1 MRWVMIA
8 AAAVLAG
15 CADGGNSDP
24 QQLVDR
30 ATLAAQNMLNDRNG
44 TDAQGVLRRARA
56 VVICPRVFR
65 AGFLLGGEGGACV
78 LSARAGGGSWTA
90 PAFYTLGGAS
100 VGFLIGIQDAEIML
114 IIMNDRGLTAV
125 LDSQFKLGA
134 DATATFVE
142 LGGGIEG
149 ATTAALRADI
159 VGFARTRGL
168 YAGVSLNGSLLSVNS
183 ELNRAYYGRPVGGQQ
198 IVVGV
203 EVSNPGADPLR
214 EVLSR
219 YGAQSGQSGA
229 TQSGT
234 IQSGAIQS
242 GATQPRA
249 AAPAYGGPGPAIPG
263 RPAAPSYAPGPSGSG
278 GYGAGSAPVQQQA
291 LPPPR

>member
-65 AGFLLGGEGGACV
+65 AGFLLGGEGGACI

-229 TQSGT
+229 TQSG
-234 IQSGAIQS
+234 A
-242 GATQPRA
+242 AQPRA
-249 AAPAYGGPGPAIPG
+249 ATPANGGPGPAIPG
-263 RPAAPSYAPGPSGSG
+263 RPAAPSYAPGPG

-291 LPPPR
+291 LPPLR

>member
-229 TQSGT
+229 TQSG
-234 IQSGAIQS
+234 A
-242 GATQPRA
+242 AQPRA
-249 AAPAYGGPGPAIPG
+249 ATPANGGPGPAIPG
-263 RPAAPSYAPGPSGSG
+263 RPAAPSYAPGPG

-291 LPPPR
+291 LPPLR